1 MDENIDIEQRLS
13 DETFVELRNYIY
25 DNSGLFFGESHK
37 YLLEGRIAKRMRFL
51 EIDTFEQYV
60 RALKSV
66 DNREELSFLFEA
78 VTINETFF
86 FRNEHQFDAF
96 ENVVV
101 SEISK
106 NKTDD
111 KILRVWSAASSSG
124 EEAYTIAMIFIEKI
138 KPKYPDLQIQIIGSD
153 INNSALEVARKGVY
167 QEFSMRNIPN
177 NYKKKYF
184 LQQGNY
190 YYISDE
196 VKRMVRFINLNLYD
210 EVQVRNIR
218 NCDIVFCCNV
228 MIYFDLPAKQ
238 AVLNYIYNALNSGGY
253 LFIGYSE
260 SLHGVSK
267 LFKLNHLP
275 KALGYKK
282 E

>member
-124 EEAYTIAMIFIEKI
+124 EEVYTIAMIFIEKI

>member
-1 MDENIDIEQRLS
+1 MEENIDIEQRLS

-25 DNSGLFFGESHK
+25 DNSGLFFGESRK